1 MNQSKKITKAEGKVK
16 NLSNEAMGSEG
27 QNKCQRSSENGNWL
41 DVMYLSATKS
51 TFEVM

>member
-16 NLSNEAMGSEG
+16 NFKQRGLGSEG